1 MEIAVLGPGCKNC
14 EALEAATHEAL
25 SNLGID
31 QEVTKI
37 TDFGE
42 IASYGVMKTPA
53 LVIDGNV
60 VATGRVPPTAEVT
73 SLITAAGAQ

>member
-1 MEIAVLGPGCKNC
+1 MEIAVLGSGCKNC
-14 EALEAATHEAL
+14 EALEATTHQAL
-25 SNLGID
+25 SDLGID
-31 QEVTKI
+31 QEITKI

-60 VATGRVPPTAEVT
+60 VTAGRVPPVVEIT
-73 SLITAAGAQ
+73 SLISAAVG

>member
-25 SNLGID
+25 SDLGID

-60 VATGRVPPTAEVT
+60 VIKGRVPQTAEVT
-73 SLITAAGAQ
+73 SLIAAITP

>member
-14 EALEAATHEAL
+14 EALEKATHEAL
-25 SNLGID
+25 ADLDID
-31 QEVTKI
+31 QEITKI

-53 LVIDGNV
+53 LVIDGTV
-60 VATGRVPPTAEVT
+60 VLTGRVPPVAEVT
-73 SLITAAGAQ
+73 SLISDAAP

>member
-1 MEIAVLGPGCKNC
+1 MEIAVLGSGCKNC

-31 QEVTKI
+31 QEIKKI

-53 LVIDGNV
+53 LVIDGTV
-60 VATGRVPPTAEVT
+60 VVKGRVPPAAEVA
-73 SLITAAGAQ
+73 SLVTAAIG